1 MSEHS
6 EDANGVLAIELS
18 DLSFAYKGLNTP
30 EVPILHNIDLHLP
43 RGSRCIL
50 IGANGAGKSTL
61 LQILAGKRL
70 TRGSTA
76 KVLGEDVFFQ
86 TPDGVT
92 YLGTEWA
99 NNPVVRSDLEVAHF
113 LDSVGG
119 YRYKE
124 RRDRLLDI
132 LDVDLS
138 WHMHQVSDGERRRVQ
153 IVSGLMKPWTVLLL
167 DEVTVDLDVLV
178 RSRLLAFLREET
190 ETRNATVL
198 YATHIFD
205 GLDAFPTHL
214 CHIQLGST
222 LPPSP
227 LAWPLKEGQG
237 REIVPQEVLS
247 RMDDSMRSG
256 SRMLELA
263 LHFLQ
268 VDREVRVKKE
278 VEEQGREKR
287 GAVKGNETTDS
298 EAFYKKYDY
307 SH

>member
-1 MSEHS
+1 MTTP
-6 EDANGVLAIELS
+6 AIHL
-18 DLSFAYKGLNTP
+18 DQLSFSYQALNRP
-30 EVPILHNIDLHLP
+30 PQPVLHTINLDLP

-50 IGANGAGKSTL
+50 VGANGAGKSTL

-76 KVLGEDVFFQ
+76 QVLGQDVFFQ
-86 TPDGVT
+86 TPEGVT

-153 IVSGLMKPWTVLLL
+153 IVSGLMKPWEVLLL
-167 DEVTVDLDVLV
+167 DEVTVDLDILV
-178 RSRLLAFLREET
+178 RTRLLDFLREET
-190 ETRNATVL
+190 ETRGATVL
-198 YATHIFD
+198 YASHLYDFD
-205 GLDAFPTHL
+205 NWPTHL
-214 CHIQLGST
+214 VHLQLGST

-227 LAWPLKEGQG
+227 MPWPLVEGQG
-237 REIVPQEVLS
+237 KELVPASVLE
-247 RMDDSMRSG
+247 RMENPRRTG

-263 LHFLQ
+263 SFWLSEDKKVRMQ
-268 VDREVRVKKE
+268 REIDEGGQAR
-278 VEEQGREKR
+278 R
-287 GAVKGNETTDS
+287 GAPGAGETRDS
-298 EAFYKKYDY
+298 ETFYKKYDY